1 MLNFTLL
8 GETNK
13 YIYDL
18 NIKQIYKHK
27 RIAKAKSLNK
37 ILVDKKKYQNRS
49 VTGRSGY
56 VTKVTGIISLVD
68 IDKSKSADANNCV

>member
-27 RIAKAKSLNK
+27 RIAKAKSLIK
-37 ILVDKKKYQNRS
+37 ILVDRKILEQIGHGHW
-49 VTGRSGY
+49 TGWLHL
-56 VTKVTGIISLVD
+56 TKVTGIISLVD
-68 IDKSKSADANNCV
+68 IDNSKSAEANN

>member
-37 ILVDKKKYQNRS
+37 ILVDKKYQNRS

-68 IDKSKSADANNCV
+68 NSKSADANNCV